1 MKTAIITGASTGIGK
16 AVAYKLAENGYRV
29 LLVART
35 SNKLD
40 QIMKEIE
47 AKGGKAEYYS
57 VDLTN
62 ELNIKGFLNEV
73 EENCKA
79 KNYLGIDAILNI
91 AGIWHSDKEV
101 FAGKDFETLDEKV
114 ITDTYSVGFTAPT
127 LIIHG
132 LLPYM
137 NKGSHIINLSGT
149 FENGGKGWIPYYASK
164 KALEDLTYGLADELK
179 EKNIYVNGVSPSD
192 TATEE
197 YTKWFPEYAT
207 DAVSPEKIAD
217 LFLNIL
223 KSNKTGTIQVIK
235 KYDYNNTDIDY
246 LKIAIE
252 MSRQSYE
259 EGAFPAGAVIVKD
272 GKILSKTTSAT
283 FPKINYHAE
292 SKSIDIAI
300 NDLNEQLTDCTLYA
314 SMEPCLM
321 CLSRAYWAG
330 IRKVVFAVK
339 KENVPY
345 SSCYESNLNHFDL
358 MEKFNEKIQL
368 VHIEELQNDA
378 MKEVSV
384 WLEKHS

>member
-16 AVAYKLAENGYRV
+16 AVAFKLSENGYRV

-35 SNKLD
+35 SKKLD
-40 QIMKEIE
+40 QIMKEIGS
-47 AKGGKAEYYS
+47 KGGKAEYYS
-57 VDLTN
+57 VDLSN
-62 ELNIKGFLNEV
+62 ELNVKGFLNEV
-73 EENCKA
+73 TENCKA
-79 KNYLGIDAILNI
+79 GNYSGIDAVLNI

-101 FAGKDFETLDEKV
+101 FAGKDFDTFDEKV
-114 ITDTYSVGFTAPT
+114 IRDTYSVGFIAPS

-137 NKGSHIINLSGT
+137 NEGSHIINLSGT
-149 FENGGKGWIPYYASK
+149 FENGGKGWIPYFASK

-179 EKNIYVNGVSPSD
+179 EKKIYVNGVSPSD

-197 YTKWFPEYAT
+197 YSKWFLEYAQ
-207 DAVSPEKIAD
+207 DAVSPEKIAE

-223 KSNKTGTIQVIK
+223 QSNKTGTIQVIK
-235 KYDYNNTDIDY
+235 KYDYENQDVEF
-246 LKIAIE
+246 LKMAIE
-252 MSRQSYE
+252 MSHQAYE

-272 GKILSKTTSAT
+272 GKVISKTTSAT

-300 NDLNEQLTDCTLYA
+300 NELNEQLTDCTLYA

-321 CLSRAYWAG
+321 CLSRSYWAG
-330 IRKVVFAVK
+330 IRKIVFAVK

-368 VHIEELQNDA
+368 VHIEELQDEA
-378 MKEVSV
+378 MKDVKV

>member
-16 AVAYKLAENGYRV
+16 AVANKLAKNGYRV
-29 LLVART
+29 LLVARS

-40 QIMKEIE
+40 QIVRDIKS
-47 AKGGKAEYYS
+47 KGGEAEYYT
-57 VDLTN
+57 VDLTD

-73 EENCKA
+73 IDNCKA
-79 KNYLGIDAILNI
+79 GNYSGIDAILNI
-91 AGIWHSDKEV
+91 AGIWHDDKEV
-101 FAGKDFETLDEKV
+101 FAGKDFETFGEKV
-114 ITDTYSVGFTAPT
+114 ITDTYSVGFTAPS

-179 EKNIYVNGVSPSD
+179 DQKIYVNGISPSD

-197 YTKWFPEYAT
+197 YTKWFPEYAK
-207 DAVSPEKIAD
+207 DAVSPEKIAE
-217 LFLNIL
+217 LFLDIL
-223 KSNKTGTIQVIK
+223 RSSKSGTIQVIK
-235 KYDYNNTDIDY
+235 KYDYNDKDIEY
-246 LKIAIE
+246 LKMAIE
-252 MSRQSYE
+252 MSHQSYD

-272 GKILSKTTSAT
+272 GKVISKTTST
-283 FPKINYHAE
+283 SFPKINFHPE

-300 NDLNEQLTDCTLYA
+300 NELNEQLTDCMLYA

-330 IRKVVFAVK
+330 IRKIVFAVK
-339 KENVPY
+339 KENVPH
-345 SSCYESNLNHFDL
+345 SICYESNLNHYDL
-358 MEKFNEKIQL
+358 LEKFNEKIEL
-368 VHIEELQNDA
+368 VNIEELQEYA
-378 MKEVSV
+378 IVEVKA
-384 WLEKHS
+384 WLEKNS

>member
-16 AVAYKLAENGYRV
+16 AVAFKLSENGYRV

-35 SNKLD
+35 SKKLD

-47 AKGGKAEYYS
+47 SKGGKAEYYS
-57 VDLTN
+57 VDLSN
-62 ELNIKGFLNEV
+62 ELNVKGFLNKV
-73 EENCKA
+73 TENCKA
-79 KNYLGIDAILNI
+79 GNYSGIDAILNI

-101 FAGKDFETLDEKV
+101 FAGKDFDTFDEEV
-114 ITDTYSVGFTAPT
+114 ISDTYSVGFTAPS

-137 NKGSHIINLSGT
+137 NEGAHIINLSGT

-179 EKNIYVNGVSPSD
+179 EKKIYVNGVSPSD

-197 YTKWFPEYAT
+197 YSKWFPEYAQ

-217 LFLNIL
+217 LFLSIL
-223 KSNKTGTIQVIK
+223 QSNKTGTIQVIK
-235 KYDYNNTDIDY
+235 KYDYENQDVEF
-246 LKIAIE
+246 LKLAIG
-252 MSRQSYE
+252 MSHQSYE

-272 GKILSKTTSAT
+272 GKVISKTTSAT
-283 FPKINYHAE
+283 FPKINYHPE

-300 NDLNEQLTDCTLYA
+300 NELNEQLTDCTLYA

-321 CLSRAYWAG
+321 CLSRSYWAG
-330 IRKVVFAVK
+330 IRKIVFAVK

-368 VHIEELQNDA
+368 VHIEELQDEA
-378 MKEVSV
+378 MKDVKV

>member
-16 AVAYKLAENGYRV
+16 AVAFKLSENGYRV

-35 SNKLD
+35 SKKLD
-40 QIMKEIE
+40 KIMKEIE
-47 AKGGKAEYYS
+47 SNGGKAEYYS
-57 VDLTN
+57 VDLSN
-62 ELNIKGFLNEV
+62 ELNVKGFLNEV
-73 EENCKA
+73 TENCKA
-79 KNYLGIDAILNI
+79 GNYSGIDAVLNI

-101 FAGKDFETLDEKV
+101 FAGKDFETFDEKV
-114 ITDTYSVGFTAPT
+114 ITDTYAVGFTAPS

-164 KALEDLTYGLADELK
+164 KALEDLTFGLADELK
-179 EKNIYVNGVSPSD
+179 EKKIYVNGVSPSD

-197 YTKWFPEYAT
+197 YSKWFPEYAQ

-217 LFLNIL
+217 LFLSIL
-223 KSNKTGTIQVIK
+223 QSNKTGTVQVIK
-235 KYDYNNTDIDY
+235 KYDYENQDVEF
-246 LKIAIE
+246 LKMAIE
-252 MSRQSYE
+252 MSHQSYE

-272 GKILSKTTSAT
+272 GKVISKTTSAT

-300 NDLNEQLTDCTLYA
+300 NELNEQLTDCTLYA

-321 CLSRAYWAG
+321 CLSRSYWAG
-330 IRKVVFAVK
+330 IRKIVFAVK

-368 VHIEELQNDA
+368 VHIEELQDEA
-378 MKEVSV
+378 MKDVKV

>member
-16 AVAYKLAENGYRV
+16 AVAFKLSENGYRV
-29 LLVART
+29 LLIART
-35 SNKLD
+35 SKKLD

-47 AKGGKAEYYS
+47 SKGGKAEYYS
-57 VDLTN
+57 VDLSN
-62 ELNIKGFLNEV
+62 ELNVKGFLNEV
-73 EENCKA
+73 TENCKA
-79 KNYLGIDAILNI
+79 GNYSGIDAILNI

-101 FAGKDFETLDEKV
+101 FAGKDFDTFDEEV
-114 ITDTYSVGFTAPT
+114 ISDTYSVGFTAPS

-137 NKGSHIINLSGT
+137 NEGAHIINLSGT

-179 EKNIYVNGVSPSD
+179 EKKIYVNGVSPSD

-197 YTKWFPEYAT
+197 YSKWFPEYAQ

-217 LFLNIL
+217 LFLSIL
-223 KSNKTGTIQVIK
+223 QSNKTGTIQVIK
-235 KYDYNNTDIDY
+235 KYDYENQDVEF
-246 LKIAIE
+246 LKMAIE
-252 MSRQSYE
+252 MSHQSYE

-272 GKILSKTTSAT
+272 GKVISKTTSAT

-300 NDLNEQLTDCTLYA
+300 NELNEQLTDCTLYA

-321 CLSRAYWAG
+321 CLSRSYWAG
-330 IRKVVFAVK
+330 IRKIVFAVK

-368 VHIEELQNDA
+368 VYIEELQDEA
-378 MKEVSV
+378 MKDVKV

>member
-16 AVAYKLAENGYRV
+16 AVAFKLSENGYRV

-35 SNKLD
+35 SKKLD
-40 QIMKEIE
+40 KIMKEIE
-47 AKGGKAEYYS
+47 SKGGKAEYYS

-62 ELNIKGFLNEV
+62 ELNIKGFLSEV
-73 EENCKA
+73 IENCKA
-79 KNYLGIDAILNI
+79 ENYSGIDAILNI

-101 FAGKDFETLDEKV
+101 FAGKDFETFDEKV
-114 ITDTYSVGFTAPT
+114 ITDTYSVGFTAPS

-137 NKGSHIINLSGT
+137 NKSSHIINLSGT

-179 EKNIYVNGVSPSD
+179 DKKIYVNGVSPSD

-197 YTKWFPEYAT
+197 YSKWFPEYAE
-207 DAVSPEKIAD
+207 DAISPEKIAD
-217 LFLNIL
+217 LFLSIL
-223 KSNKTGTIQVIK
+223 QSDKTGTIQVIK
-235 KYDYNNTDIDY
+235 KYDYENQDVEF
-246 LKIAIE
+246 LKMAIE
-252 MSRQSYE
+252 MSHQSYD

-272 GKILSKTTSAT
+272 GKVISKTTSAT

-330 IRKVVFAVK
+330 IRKIVFAVK

-368 VHIEELQNDA
+368 VHIEELQDEA
-378 MKEVSV
+378 MKDVKV